1 MNIQP
6 INLINFTPTFKSLHA
21 ERDFEDIDTEETFA
35 QQYGDDVREALRNRI
50 YERAGIII
58 PEYTPEDAKT
68 IEDAKINNFGRLPNN
83 SYRGASLANR
93 PKCVELLAN
102 SGIHTVIDLDGS
114 AIYESNCKKN
124 NIEYHFIDLRNGFWT
139 NPMFRSH
146 DVIMEKYGEQISK
159 FGFEKKDY
167 DEYMASYKDTIKKD
181 CREFMDKFIEISDIM
196 SRGNLYVG
204 CELGDYRTSNFLA
217 LQYYFNPSWTGPKI
231 KTEPYI
237 FEFCQNMYLN
247 LTPEDKTALGFTEKY
262 DKKLRQELKLD

>member
-6 INLINFTPTFKSLHA
+6 VNFINYIPAFKSLR
-21 ERDFEDIDTEETFA
+21 EKKDFEDINTEETFV

-68 IEDAKINNFGRLPNN
+68 IEDAKINNFGTLPNN

-93 PKCVELLAN
+93 PECVELLAK
-102 SGIHTVIDLDGS
+102 SGIIAVIDLDGS
-114 AIYESNCKKN
+114 LTYEKNCKKN
-124 NIEYHFIDLRNGFWT
+124 NLEYHFVDMRTNFWT
-139 NPMFRSH
+139 NPIFRSH
-146 DVIMEKYGEQISK
+146 DEIMKEYGEQIAK
-159 FGFEKKDY
+159 LGLEKKDY
-167 DEYMASYKDTIKKD
+167 DEYMESYKNSIKKD
-181 CREFMDKFIEISDIM
+181 CREFMDRFIEISDIM
-196 SRGNLYVG
+196 NRGHLYVG

-217 LQYYFNPSWTGPKI
+217 LQYYFNPNWKGPKI

-237 FEFCQNMYLN
+237 FEFCQNMYRN

-262 DKKLRQELKLD
+262 DKKLRKELKLS